1 MPQTPQQRSG
11 KQYEELA
18 CEHLRR
24 HGLKLLTRNYHCR
37 RGEIDLV
44 MRDKDSLVFV
54 EVRYRRQARYG
65 SASESVNWHKQQR
78 LIAAAEHYL
87 LHEARTQPAA
97 RFDVVA
103 ISGAGADLELEW
115 IHNAFG
121 T

>member
-11 KQYEELA
+11 KQYEDLA
-18 CEHLRR
+18 CVHLRKQ
-24 HGLKLLTRNYHCR
+24 GLRLLTRNYHCR

-44 MRDKDSLVFV
+44 MRDKESLVFV

-87 LHEARTQPAA
+87 LNETKNRPAA

-103 ISGAGADLELEW
+103 ISGNESDLKLEW

>member
-11 KQYEELA
+11 KQHEKLA
-18 CEHLRR
+18 CQHLRQ

-44 MRDKDSLVFV
+44 MRDKTSLVFV

-87 LHEARTQPAA
+87 LHEAKTQPPA

-103 ISGAGADLELEW
+103 ISGSGTELRLEW
-115 IHNAFG
+115 IPNAFG